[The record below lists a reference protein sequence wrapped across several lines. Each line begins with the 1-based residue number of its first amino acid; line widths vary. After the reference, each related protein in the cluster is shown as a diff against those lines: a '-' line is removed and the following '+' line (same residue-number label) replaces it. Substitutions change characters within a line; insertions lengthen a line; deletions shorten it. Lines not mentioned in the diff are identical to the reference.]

1 MAKKE
6 ETASFVLRFNQK
18 IFENEQGEP
27 QVQWRGNIR
36 HVQSGDEKRFSEYD
50 AIVQFM
56 QGKLADLTL
65 AATKDQPLEEQK
77 GILSKSF
84 DLWKRVAADTPKLVF
99 DTIKDPKKGIT
110 QIQSQISQVGD
121 AINEKFESTMGQLP
135 DVDSFRV
142 ANKEDVS
149 ELSQQIQ
156 ALTKAVA
163 RLESKVN
170 DLVDN
175 NAQ

>member
-1 MAKKE
+1 MSKSA

-18 IFENEQGEP
+18 IFENEKGEP

-50 AIVQFM
+50 AIVKFM
-56 QGKLADLTL
+56 QSKLADLTM
-65 AATKDQPLEEQK
+65 AATEHQSPEAQK

-84 DLWKRVAADTPKLVF
+84 DLWKRVAADTPKLVL

-121 AINEKFESTMGQLP
+121 AINEKFESTIEQLP

-149 ELSQQIQ
+149 ELSEQIL
-156 ALTKAVA
+156 ALTKAVS
-163 RLESKVN
+163 RLEKKVN
-170 DLVDN
+170 DL
-175 NAQ
+175 AKK